1 MRLRARLQPDGTWL
15 ERELLR
21 RAWTYQDLARHAGL
35 NRMTLYFVL
44 HPGVYGSRKKVR
56 RGSLLPRTARA
67 IVEALVGKDGD
78 IEGMLE
84 RYFEVDRGS
93 PRHVEPVSS

>member
-44 HPGVYGSRKKVR
+44 HPGEYGSRKKVR
-56 RGSLLPRTARA
+56 RGTLLPRTARA
-67 IVEALVGKDGD
+67 IAEALVGKDGD
-78 IEGMLE
+78 VEAILE
-84 RYFEVDRGS
+84 RYFDIDHRTAGA
-93 PRHVEPVSS
+93 

>member
-21 RAWTYQDLARHAGL
+21 RAWTYQDLARHTGL

-44 HPGVYGSRKKVR
+44 RIR
-56 RGSLLPRTARA
+56 L
-67 IVEALVGKDGD
+67 I
-78 IEGMLE
+78 
-84 RYFEVDRGS
+84 
-93 PRHVEPVSS
+93 

>member
-21 RAWTYQDLARHAGL
+21 RAWTYQDLARNAGL

-44 HPGVYGSRKKVR
+44 HPGEYGSRRKVR
-56 RGSLLPRTARA
+56 RGTLLPRTARA
-67 IVEALVGKDGD
+67 IAEALVGAEGD
-78 IEGMLE
+78 IERILE
-84 RYFEVDRGS
+84 TYFEVAHPTVGR
-93 PRHVEPVSS
+93 